1 MVVFDESY
9 AISNFSKSAIKIHI
23 PEDIYINMVEID
35 AINSKM
41 GPYFDICLM
50 DNKEILYAG
59 PLAQNVKQITLPKWI
74 SRNSPFYIYL
84 TPNKLLYKVNG
95 TWVALKD
102 DITISFRGY
111 KIVPEVDYEPSWED
125 DTFKEEWS

>member
-102 DITISFRGY
+102 DIYLLCLDICSE
-111 KIVPEVDYEPSWED
+111 K
-125 DTFKEEWS
+125 